1 MPRPA
6 SREIARDFIYLSTT
20 RSISLAISL
29 VRSLIIPRFLGPT
42 SYGLWK
48 TLGLVQSY
56 TQFADLGAL
65 AALKRQIPFH
75 AQREDQRSLAEARDV
90 AFFVNHVAI
99 FTAAAGVLVVSFFV
113 PDPSWARAMRLFI
126 PLLYANHVHSFME
139 QFLFWRKDFVY
150 ASRINLALAVVEG
163 VLAILGTIE
172 YGLDGLII
180 GTFIGYALAAATQL
194 RWIRFDIGFRF
205 SWSTYRDLV
214 KIGFPSHVNGLL
226 YNLFMSVDRM
236 LILPVLGLSGVGLY
250 GLGMTVNEYLFQ
262 FSYALGNVIAPRLV
276 ERWSESESMEAMRP
290 IVERPTLAISM
301 ATPMILGTV
310 YFASAAAVEVILTN
324 FRPALLPL
332 QVLLAGTYF
341 SSLHRGLS
349 SFFLAIRKQARLL
362 PVYAGAIALNTLLV
376 SLALAFGWGIT
387 GVAAATSTA
396 LALFSLTLICM
407 ARTFFVKGVVPHL
420 VFLARL
426 LAPLAWGLV
435 CVAAGEIAARAAG
448 GTARPILAGAAG
460 LVTFGL
466 LYSPAL
472 LVAWK
477 IYGKGIRSAL
487 PGARVG

>member
-163 VLAILGTIE
+163 ALAILGTIK

-194 RWIRFDIGFRF
+194 RWIRFDIGFSF
-205 SWSTYRDLV
+205 NWNTYRDLV

-262 FSYALGNVIAPRLV
+262 FSYALGNVIAPRLI

-290 IVERPTLAISM
+290 IVERPTLAISL
-301 ATPMILGTV
+301 ATPMVLGTV

-332 QVLLAGTYF
+332 QG
-341 SSLHRGLS
+341 GLS

-362 PVYAGAIALNTLLV
+362 PVYAGAIVLNTLLV

-396 LALFSLTLICM
+396 LAIFSLTLICM

-448 GTARPILAGAAG
+448 GTTRPILAGVAG

-472 LVAWK
+472 LIAWK
-477 IYGKGIRSAL
+477 IYGKGIRRAL
-487 PGARVG
+487 PGARAG